1 MKLVVLGANG
11 RTGKLVLQVALD
23 RGMDVT
29 AVVRSAG
36 KQPCTR
42 HDRLI
47 SRVGDPCNPTFLKS
61 VLPGHD
67 VVISALGGRS
77 PTKMATSVY
86 CRSASAIVEAACDT
100 GLNRVLVTST
110 ALLFPPRTL
119 PERILQFVV
128 PNVVRSATRMEEIL
142 KESDLNW
149 TFARCGFLNDD
160 EEAKYRAQKD
170 SLPSKGTSVSRLAL
184 AHFLVDATENSD
196 ARCSVFGVSNPKT

>member
-1 MKLVVLGANG
+1 
-11 RTGKLVLQVALD
+11 
-23 RGMDVT
+23 MDVT

-36 KQPCTR
+36 KQPGTR

-47 SRVGDPCNPTFLKS
+47 FKVGDPCDPTFLKR
-61 VLPGHD
+61 VLRGQD
-67 VVISALGGRS
+67 VVISTLGGRS
-77 PTKMATSVY
+77 PTKTATSVY
-86 CRSASAIVEAACDT
+86 FRSASAIVEAARDT

-110 ALLFPPRTL
+110 ALLFPARTL
-119 PERILQFVV
+119 LEKILRFVV

-160 EEAKYRAQKD
+160 EEAIYRAQKD

-184 AHFLVDATENSD
+184 AHFLVDAIEKPD
-196 ARCSVFGVSNPKT
+196 ARCSVFGVSNPET